1 MANTTIIPSLGT
13 TRIITP
19 TNRGLVAY
27 WSFDEGSGPIV
38 RDYSGNN
45 HNGTM
50 INSPTRITGIMGKAM
65 SFDGVNDYVV
75 INHSS
80 LLELPLPFSISIW
93 VRFTTTSNLVVGP
106 EKNGNS
112 GYSVQCGVGS
122 PSGRISLTCGSSNR
136 GVVSTIAI
144 NDGKWHH
151 VVFLSILNAGKVY
164 VDNIDQTTV
173 QLAGNI
179 TTPSYGASTVV
190 YLGGRA
196 TVGPFAGS
204 LDQVRMYNR
213 TLSLG
218 EISIL
223 YQSGLTNT
231 NFN

>member
-1 MANTTIIPSLGT
+1 MANTIIIPSLGT

-19 TNRGLVAY
+19 TNRGLIAG
-27 WSFDEGSGPIV
+27 WSFNEGTGPIV

-75 INHSS
+75 FNHSS
-80 LLELPLPFSISIW
+80 LLDLALPFSFSLW
-93 VRFTTTSNLVVGP
+93 VRFTTTSNLVIGP

-112 GYSVQCGVGS
+112 GYSVQCGVPGYV
-122 PSGRISLTCGSSNR
+122 GKISLTCGAANR
-136 GVVSTIAI
+136 GVISTIAI

-151 VVFLSILNAGKVY
+151 VVLLAIINAGKVY
-164 VDNIDQTTV
+164 IDGIDQTTV
-173 QLAGNI
+173 QSSGDI

-190 YLGGRA
+190 YIGGRA
-196 TVGPFAGS
+196 TVGPFAGA

-213 TLSLG
+213 TLSLD
-218 EISIL
+218 EISVL
-223 YQSGLTNT
+223 YRSGLTNIG
-231 NFN
+231 